1 MNNNRLILVSNGEP
15 YAHEK
20 KNGKIKC
27 IKLAG
32 GLTTG
37 LDPLMQEEKGVWV
50 AWGRG
55 QADFEVVDENS
66 KVIVPDKDGYE
77 LKRIKLSKKDIA
89 GFYHGFSNEIL
100 WPICHSFIEKA
111 NFKREYWDAYE
122 RINQRYAEAALEEA
136 NADDYIWIHDYH
148 LALVPELIRQKNKKT
163 RLAFFWH
170 IPWPAWESFR
180 TIPWRN
186 ILIRQILASD
196 FIAFHT
202 QSYVKNFLNCAQ
214 KIGAEIDRKKNTIK
228 FNGHQTKVTAIP
240 LGVDYQSFAV
250 KSKDM
255 DQKVKK
261 IKELYSAEKLIFGV
275 DRLDYTK
282 GILERLQ
289 AVDHLF
295 EKHPEYIKKV
305 TLVQRVSPSRT
316 GVEEYQDM
324 REEINRTIGDINGR
338 YQRDGWTPIKYF
350 HQFMEQDDLLPYYNA
365 ADVALITPLIDG
377 MNLVAKE
384 YVAAS
389 NNGML
394 ILSEFAGAAEAMKDA
409 LQVNPYDVEGVTET
423 IHQALEMPEW
433 EKTERMHRLKEKVR
447 KYDLNWWRDLFL
459 KEWKGVYEQKII
471 HK

>member
-111 NFKREYWDAYE
+111 NFKREYWDVYE

-214 KIGAEIDRKKNTIK
+214 KIGAKIDRKKNTIK

>member
-1 MNNNRLILVSNGEP
+1 MIPLCR
-15 YAHEK
+15 K
-20 KNGKIKC
+20 K
-27 IKLAG
+27 
-32 GLTTG
+32 
-37 LDPLMQEEKGVWV
+37 KGVWV

-111 NFKREYWDAYE
+111 NFKREYWDVYE

-214 KIGAEIDRKKNTIK
+214 KIGAKIDRKKNTIK

-261 IKELYSAEKLIFGV
+261 
-275 DRLDYTK
+275 
-282 GILERLQ
+282 
-289 AVDHLF
+289 
-295 EKHPEYIKKV
+295 
-305 TLVQRVSPSRT
+305 
-316 GVEEYQDM
+316 
-324 REEINRTIGDINGR
+324 N
-338 YQRDGWTPIKYF
+338 
-350 HQFMEQDDLLPYYNA
+350 
-365 ADVALITPLIDG
+365 
-377 MNLVAKE
+377 
-384 YVAAS
+384 
-389 NNGML
+389 
-394 ILSEFAGAAEAMKDA
+394 
-409 LQVNPYDVEGVTET
+409 
-423 IHQALEMPEW
+423 
-433 EKTERMHRLKEKVR
+433 
-447 KYDLNWWRDLFL
+447 
-459 KEWKGVYEQKII
+459 
-471 HK
+471 